1 MFYRESAVEYLLGR
15 RTPTM
20 AEPEPSDD
28 QKPKSAEQ
36 TAQRVL
42 ALLVVVGKVHDPDR
56 CVAWMKKHD
65 LQQFLSPAEIAFVEE
80 QSPSE
85 ESRVAFSWRAE
96 AMVSLLWA
104 LEALPEMP
112 RLNEQFNVFEIEAVR
127 AALNDPVAF
136 ISNAGLRDAQEI
148 SDMESNL
155 YHQHWRVRD
164 RELGL
169 NIGKVLEPQPGEPP
183 IEELNPGIVYERRYG
198 LSWLIGWGEDWDN
211 VPTDT

>member
-1 MFYRESAVEYLLGR
+1 
-15 RTPTM
+15 M

-28 QKPKSAEQ
+28 LKPKSAEQ

-42 ALLVVVGKVHDPDR
+42 ALLVAVGKVHDPER
-56 CVAWMKKHD
+56 CVAWMKKHN
-65 LQQFLSPAEIAFVEE
+65 LQQFLSPAEAGFVEE
-80 QSPSE
+80 ARPSE

-104 LEALPEMP
+104 LNVLPEMP
-112 RLNEQFNVFEIEAVR
+112 PFDEQFDVFAIEAVQ
-127 AALNDPVAF
+127 AALKDPLAF
-136 ISNAGLRDAQEI
+136 VSKVRLREAQEI

-164 RELGL
+164 RELGF
-169 NIGKVLEPQPGEPP
+169 NIGKVLEPHPGDPP

-198 LSWLIGWGEDWDN
+198 LSWLVGWGEDWDN